1 MDKPSDVPQETEPI
15 PARCPRCTAELT
27 PCRGNMPLGAVG
39 ALLAVA
45 GISAC
50 GILLLKG
57 ETEWLPA
64 GVVAFIFGIE
74 MTGDRMWW
82 ECPDCGRQFTR
93 LPPPPSS
100 GGAPENPQQ
109 QGHPDAQEDNFE
121 AD

>member
-1 MDKPSDVPQETEPI
+1 
-15 PARCPRCTAELT
+15 
-27 PCRGNMPLGAVG
+27 MPLGAVG

-64 GVVAFIFGIE
+64 GVAAFIFGIE

-82 ECPDCGRQFTR
+82 ECPDCDRQFPR
-93 LPPPPSS
+93 LPPSAS
-100 GGAPENPQQ
+100 AGTEEGAEQYEQ
-109 QGHPDAQEDNFE
+109 PDAQEDNSR
-121 AD
+121 ANDQ